1 MFYPMIVVVHEVISG
16 FPVKLDIGAEEVDMS
31 GKSLKC

>member
-16 FPVKLDIGAEEVDMS
+16 FPVKLDIGAEVDMS
-31 GKSLKC
+31 SKSLKC